1 MDSSRDLTPK
11 SEWKQQ
17 PEKGTYQAPAIIY
30 EGEITV
36 RAGTQ
41 LEFGQPN
48 QGPPFSSPG
57 ED

>member
-1 MDSSRDLTPK
+1 MDSSQDLAAK
-11 SEWKQQ
+11 SGRKQQ
-17 PEKGTYQAPAIIY
+17 PKRGTYQAPAIIY

-41 LEFGQPN
+41 LEFGPN
-48 QGPPFSSPG
+48 QGPPFSGPG